1 MRWRASGRTSLSA
14 EPPAAR
20 AARERLRRLA
30 WLLDSSIPVPGT
42 GWSVGVDALIGLVPF
57 VGDFAGVLLSSYIL
71 VEAARLGAGRA
82 VLLRM
87 ALNIAI
93 EGVAGV
99 VPFFGD
105 VFDAAFKA
113 NQRNVR
119 LLDAWLERPARAE
132 RASRGLLA
140 GILALLAAALLG
152 GLALVFLA
160 IAFLT
165 SL

>member
-1 MRWRASGRTSLSA
+1 M
-14 EPPAAR
+14 
-20 AARERLRRLA
+20 
-30 WLLDSSIPVPGT
+30 
-42 GWSVGVDALIGLVPF
+42 
-57 VGDFAGVLLSSYIL
+57 LLSSYIL

-93 EGVAGV
+93 EGVAGL
-99 VPFFGD
+99 VPLFGD
-105 VFDAAFKA
+105 IFDAAFKA

-132 RASRGLLA
+132 RASLGLLA
-140 GILALLAAALLG
+140 GILALLAAAVLG
-152 GLALVFLA
+152 GLALIVLA